1 MILRSV
7 PLILTVALGIAGAL
21 GASSAQQ
28 PGKVYRIGVLC
39 PTRCAPDHPYFV
51 AFHQGLRD
59 FGWVEGQNI
68 VMEYRNALEQADRLP
83 GLAAELVNLKVDVIV
98 APSQGAAEVLKKAT
112 QTIPVVFAGIGD
124 AVQTGLVASLARPG
138 RNVTGLTA
146 LAGEELDAKRLEFL
160 AQAVPNL
167 SRVAILWTPDEPYN
181 HRALKVL
188 ATAAQSLQLKLQPV
202 EARGPGDFERA
213 FSITKMEGTGAM
225 LVLGSPMSH
234 RYAARIAELAVT
246 NRVPALFPT
255 RESVDAGYLLS
266 YGPNLPALYR
276 RAAYYI
282 DRILKGA
289 KPADLPVEQP
299 TKFELVVNLKTAK
312 ALGIEIP
319 RSVLVRADEVIQ

>member
-1 MILRSV
+1 MRGMILRSV

-146 LAGEELDAKRLEFL
+146 LAGEGLGAKR
-160 AQAVPNL
+160 PG
-167 SRVAILWTPDEPYN
+167 
-181 HRALKVL
+181 VL
-188 ATAAQSLQLKLQPV
+188 APAGQSLQLKLQPV